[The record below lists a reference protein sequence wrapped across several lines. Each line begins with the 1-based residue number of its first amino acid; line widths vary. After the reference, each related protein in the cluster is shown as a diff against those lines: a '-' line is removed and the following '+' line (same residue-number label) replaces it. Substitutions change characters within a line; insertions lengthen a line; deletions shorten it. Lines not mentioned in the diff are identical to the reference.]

1 MEYYLYLAFVATL
14 FILAISDLIV
24 GVSNDAVNFLN
35 SAFGS
40 KASSRFWIFL
50 VASLGII
57 LGAVFS
63 GGMMEV
69 ARKGIF
75 DPQYFYFSEIMI
87 IFLAVMITD
96 VVLLDLFNTFG
107 LPTSTT
113 VSIVFELLGA
123 SVAMAMIKTSNPDYA
138 IPFLKHINTSK
149 AIEIIIGIFLS
160 VFIAFTSGLIIQYLS
175 RLVFSFKIEKTFKY
189 FGGIFA
195 GITIAAISNFLI
207 MKGANELTFIP
218 RETIIWLQ
226 EHMQTVLISTFIISG
241 VIFQILIAIFG
252 ANVLR
257 SLVLIGTFSLA
268 MAFASNDLVNF
279 IGVPLAGLS
288 SFNEWVASG
297 ISPDSLAMTSLKE
310 SVNSQAI
317 FLVIAGV
324 LMVVT
329 LISSKKA
336 QSVVNTSLQL
346 ARQSEGEERFSSN
359 KVSRFLVKYGIILG
373 DGIKKFIPQSSREWI
388 ESRFQVG
395 TLKKES
401 GESPAFDMIRAT
413 VNLVVA
419 AVLISIGTSKRLPL
433 STTYVTFMVAMGTSL
448 ADRAWDR
455 ESAVFRISGV
465 ATVIGGWFL
474 TAFVAFC
481 VAGVITLIIGHNS
494 AFSNIMVFVLIAVAM
509 FIVYRTQVMF
519 RKKTKQK
526 ELENQYEKLMD
537 NVVTIDDVYRVALR
551 NVSFALE
558 QANNTISSL
567 LMAFVKDSVTSVK
580 KAAEL
585 QSELQRKS
593 KKAQKKIPSIIQS
606 MEAIHLAEKGYQYVK
621 LIDIYNE
628 ISLSLRS
635 IAQFIDEHVSNRHKP
650 LVQSQID
657 ELSELTGQINSIYNT
672 SLQITKGSASELS
685 VRIVEVVDSFAKIEK
700 QIDCFER
707 NHVKRIKHKEV
718 NTRNSIVYFNILFE
732 TRELLGHSVAFVKT
746 YNKLLNNE

>member
-1 MEYYLYLAFVATL
+1 MEYYLYLAFVGIL

-40 KASSRFWIFL
+40 RASTKFWIFL
-50 VASLGII
+50 VASLGIV

-75 DPQYFYFSEIMI
+75 NPQHFYFNEIMM

-123 SVAMAMIKTSNPDYA
+123 SVAMTLIKTSSPDYT
-138 IPFLKHINTSK
+138 IPFIEHINTSK
-149 AIEIIIGIFLS
+149 AFQIILGIFLS
-160 VFIAFTSGLIIQYLS
+160 VFVAFTAGLIIQYIS
-175 RLVFSFKIEKTFKY
+175 RLVFSFKIEKSFKY

-195 GITIAAISNFLI
+195 GITIAAIANFLI
-207 MKGANELTFIP
+207 MKGAKDLTFIP
-218 RETIIWLQ
+218 HDTVVWLQ
-226 EHMQTVLISTFIISG
+226 THMQVVLLSTFIVSG
-241 VIFQILIAIFG
+241 VIFQILISAFG

-257 SLVLIGTFSLA
+257 SLVLIGTFALA

-288 SFNEWVASG
+288 SFKEWAASG
-297 ISPDSLAMTSLKE
+297 QAPSVMDMSSLTH
-310 SVNSQAI
+310 SVKSQPV
-317 FLVIAGV
+317 FLVIAGA

-329 LISSKKA
+329 LITSKKA

-373 DGIKKFIPQSSREWI
+373 DGVKKVIPQTSRDWI

-395 TLKKES
+395 NLKKEG

-419 AVLISIGTSKRLPL
+419 AVLISIGTSNKLPL

-481 VAGVITLIIGHNS
+481 VSGVIALIIGQDS
-494 AFSNIMVFVLIAVAM
+494 AFSKIMVFVLIAVAM
-509 FIVYRTQVMF
+509 FIVFRTQVMF
-519 RKKTKQK
+519 RKKSKQK

-537 NVVTIDDVYRVALR
+537 NVSGIDDVYRVAQR
-551 NVSFALE
+551 NVTFALE
-558 QANNTISSL
+558 QANKTISSL
-567 LMAFVKDSVTSVK
+567 LMAFVKDSVTSVR
-580 KAAEL
+580 KASEM

-593 KKAQKKIPSIIQS
+593 KKAQKKLPIIIQS
-606 MEAIHLAEKGYQYVK
+606 MEANHLAEKGYQYVK

-635 IAQFIDEHVSNRHKP
+635 ISQFIDEHVSNRHKP

-657 ELSELTGQINSIYNT
+657 ELRELTDNINSMYNIG
-672 SLQITKGSASELS
+672 LQISNNNAAELS
-685 VRIVEVVDSFAKIEK
+685 QKIVEAFADIEK
-700 QIDCFER
+700 GIDNFER

-718 NTRNSIVYFNILFE
+718 NTRNSIVYFNVLFE

-746 YNKLLNNE
+746 YNKLLNE

>member
-1 MEYYLYLAFVATL
+1 MEYYLYLAFVAIL

-40 KASSRFWIFL
+40 RASSRFWIFL

-75 DPQYFYFSEIMI
+75 VPEYFYFNEIMM

-107 LPTSTT
+107 MPTSTT

-123 SVAMAMIKTSNPDYA
+123 SVAMALIKTSNPDYT
-138 IPFLKHINTSK
+138 IPFVEHINTGK
-149 AIEIIIGIFLS
+149 ALEIILGIFLS
-160 VFIAFTSGLIIQYLS
+160 VFVAFTAGLIIQYIS
-175 RLVFSFKIEKTFKY
+175 RLVFSFKIEKTFRY

-195 GITIAAISNFLI
+195 GITIAAIANFLI
-207 MKGANELTFIP
+207 MKGAKDLTFIP
-218 RETIIWLQ
+218 HETIVWLQ
-226 EHMQTVLISTFIISG
+226 THMQTVLLSTFVVSAI
-241 VIFQILIAIFG
+241 IFQILIAIFG

-257 SLVLIGTFSLA
+257 SLVLIGTFALA

-288 SFNEWVASG
+288 SFKEWTASG
-297 ISPDSLAMTSLKE
+297 VSPNSLEMTSLRE
-310 SVNSQAI
+310 SVNSQNI
-317 FLVIAGV
+317 FLVISGV
-324 LMVVT
+324 LMVIT
-329 LISSKKA
+329 LITSKKA

-346 ARQSEGEERFSSN
+346 ARQSEGEERFSSSS
-359 KVSRFLVKYGIILG
+359 VSRFLVKYGIILG
-373 DGIKKFIPQSSREWI
+373 DGVKKIIPQSSKDWI
-388 ESRFQVG
+388 ESRFQISN
-395 TLKKES
+395 LKKEG

-419 AVLISIGTSKRLPL
+419 AVLISIGTSKKLPL

-481 VAGVITLIIGHNS
+481 VSGVVALIIGQDS
-494 AFSNIMVFVLIAVAM
+494 VFSKIMVFVLITVAM
-509 FIVYRTQVMF
+509 FIVFRTQMMF
-519 RKKTKQK
+519 RKKSKQK
-526 ELENQYEKLMD
+526 ELENQYERSMD
-537 NVVTIDDVYRVALR
+537 NVSTLDDVYRVAQR
-551 NVSFALE
+551 NVSYALE
-558 QANNTISSL
+558 QVNNSLSSL
-567 LMAFVKDSVTSVK
+567 LAAFIDDNVGAVRKSTD
-580 KAAEL
+580 L
-585 QSELQRKS
+585 QMELQRKS
-593 KKAQKKIPSIIQS
+593 KKAQKKLPMIIQS
-606 MEAIHLAEKGYQYVK
+606 MEANHVVEKGYQYVK

-628 ISLSLRS
+628 LSLSIRS
-635 IAQFIDEHVSNRHKP
+635 ITQFIDEHVSNRHKP
-650 LVQSQID
+650 LIQSQIE
-657 ELSELTGQINSIYNT
+657 ELDKLKEDINQIYT
-672 SLQITKGSASELS
+672 DSLQMTKSANQENLQ
-685 VRIVEVVDSFAKIEK
+685 KIIDNIEMIER
-700 QIDCFER
+700 QIDGLEK
-707 NHVKRIKHKEV
+707 NHVRRIKHKEV
-718 NTRNSIVYFNILFE
+718 NTRNSIVYFNVLFE
-732 TRELLGHSVAFVKT
+732 TRELLGHTEAFIKT
-746 YNKLLNNE
+746 YNKLINE